1 MIAGK
6 IIYTY
11 THTYIY
17 ICCSVLCY
25 PTLSNCPRKNSYD
38 DELIEGSL
46 EVDLPTRWTDG
57 KAEVGRGRREKIREE
72 KESEE
77 RKCRCAKSRKKKGTL
92 ISVLQNEEKIA
103 IYFVF
108 PMICGSG
115 GSKSK
120 GSLKRRVR
128 SHLAR

>member
-11 THTYIY
+11 THTHIYIY

-77 RKCRCAKSRKKKGTL
+77 RKCRCVKSR
-92 ISVLQNEEKIA
+92 KIA